1 MEKLE
6 DSLRGTDHCVVD
18 SYTLEE
24 KLEDKLE
31 LLEEELTA
39 VKAQNAE
46 LKSHLNST
54 IKELNSWKRMIL
66 WLLRAFR
73 WLKMSYQAVT
83 NRWLP
88 EITRLNNQLEKLEES
103 LRGTDDCVMDIYT
116 LEEKLQ
122 DKLES
127 LEEELTAVKAQNA
140 KLRSHLNST
149 IKELNS
155 IAGFLNDEYG
165 DLIEQTY
172 EIVSPLKES

>member
-1 MEKLE
+1 M
-6 DSLRGTDHCVVD
+6 VD

-39 VKAQNAE
+39 FKAQNAE